1 MLSTVSLKVIQEMNI
16 VSEIDVT
23 RATQVQP
30 FGENTSTIQTSGTI
44 ILKTLCGDFVIQHE
58 YHVVNSNE
66 DMLLGLDILPKVG
79 ISIAG
84 VPVAFPED
92 QKRRYE
98 DREES
103 SRDEAFTQD
112 RPKPWVVQD
121 RIAQN
126 ELDDLMDGI
135 DDLLVNNSELDP
147 TVSACQNIPEATLRL
162 PMKTSAACYRRQ
174 YPVAQ
179 SLMEVG
185 DCQIEEWEKMSF
197 ICDAPANSRHNTP
210 LVPNLESDS
219 NTSECKTSTRAAT
232 SSVAITSE
240 SKMGNG
246 FSTYQSTFGRR

>member
-1 MLSTVSLKVIQEMNI
+1 MAPVLLIPLSGAEESTSVKKYAVVDCAAHVSTVSLKVIQEMNI

-121 RIAQN
+121 QIA
-126 ELDDLMDGI
+126 
-135 DDLLVNNSELDP
+135 
-147 TVSACQNIPEATLRL
+147 
-162 PMKTSAACYRRQ
+162 
-174 YPVAQ
+174 
-179 SLMEVG
+179 
-185 DCQIEEWEKMSF
+185 
-197 ICDAPANSRHNTP
+197 
-210 LVPNLESDS
+210 
-219 NTSECKTSTRAAT
+219 
-232 SSVAITSE
+232 
-240 SKMGNG
+240 
-246 FSTYQSTFGRR
+246 